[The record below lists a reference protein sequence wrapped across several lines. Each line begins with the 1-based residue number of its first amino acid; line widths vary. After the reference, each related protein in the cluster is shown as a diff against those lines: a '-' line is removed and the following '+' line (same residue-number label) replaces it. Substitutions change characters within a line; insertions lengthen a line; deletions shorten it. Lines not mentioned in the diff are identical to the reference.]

1 MMIYPAEHQPPH
13 FHAWGRGISM
23 WVVIADGAIMR
34 EKGKV
39 TPRDR
44 RLIKAWTAANREAL
58 MENWT
63 LIRDGKDHKMI
74 L

>member
-1 MMIYPAEHQPPH
+1 
-13 FHAWGRGISM
+13 M

-44 RLIKAWTAANREAL
+44 RLIKHGRRPTAR
-58 MENWT
+58 
-63 LIRDGKDHKMI
+63 R
-74 L
+74 